1 MDVRDHK
8 RKIGE
13 DKDMVIIWPT
23 PENKK
28 ILKVTKD
35 FQMNKVNPKMKRS
48 RRDFQKTNDDHK

>member
-35 FQMNKVNPKMKRS
+35 FQ
-48 RRDFQKTNDDHK
+48 KTNDDHK